1 MCVSTFAYLQDTVRF
16 CQTLAETPESQL
28 HKVFAGDPTVM
39 VINSDDDDTEFAHPE
54 GGSAIFYI
62 EEEERLEG

>member
-1 MCVSTFAYLQDTVRF
+1 
-16 CQTLAETPESQL
+16 
-28 HKVFAGDPTVM
+28 M
-39 VINSDDDDTEFAHPE
+39 VINSDNDDTEFAHPE